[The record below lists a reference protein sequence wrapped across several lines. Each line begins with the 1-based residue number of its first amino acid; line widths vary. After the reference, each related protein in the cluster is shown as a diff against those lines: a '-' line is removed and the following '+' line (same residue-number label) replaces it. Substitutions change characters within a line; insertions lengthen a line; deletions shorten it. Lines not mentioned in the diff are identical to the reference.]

1 MVSRSGN
8 GQIYAFKP
16 EAPED
21 QLTMLE
27 PQPAQEHPEM
37 SAFIPASVWNM
48 RDFPLTRPWQY
59 VAPDLSTVIT
69 AGDDFVHGQ
78 LQWGTKMADVLR
90 SFGLVHAVP
99 GHPFYVT
106 AEGQERTY
114 KGSVDS
120 SGSITG
126 LQLFA
131 EEGGEGLAQDQSGN
145 VYLAAGQVLVYSP
158 DGKLVDRIDMPER
171 PIDLIFGGADRRTL
185 YILTHHSLY
194 AVRTAIGGL

>member
-1 MVSRSGN
+1 
-8 GQIYAFKP
+8 
-16 EAPED
+16 
-21 QLTMLE
+21 
-27 PQPAQEHPEM
+27 
-37 SAFIPASVWNM
+37 
-48 RDFPLTRPWQY
+48 
-59 VAPDLSTVIT
+59 
-69 AGDDFVHGQ
+69 
-78 LQWGTKMADVLR
+78 
-90 SFGLVHAVP
+90 
-99 GHPFYVT
+99 VT

-185 YILTHHSLY
+185 YS
-194 AVRTAIGGL
+194 